1 MALSISAVVLLAI
14 IVFILI
20 KKSGLKA
27 GHAIVC
33 MLLGFYLA
41 SSTMAPTIDEL
52 TTNVAD
58 MIGSIKF

>member
-1 MALSISAVVLLAI
+1 VALSISAVVLLAI
-14 IVFILI
+14 IVFLLI

-41 SSTMAPTIDEL
+41 SSTVAPTINEL
-52 TTNVAD
+52 TTIAG

>member
-14 IVFILI
+14 VVFLLI
-20 KKSGLKA
+20 KKSGLKG
-27 GHAIVC
+27 GHAVVC

-41 SSTMAPTIDEL
+41 SSTVAPTISDL
-52 TTNVAD
+52 TTNIAS

>member
-1 MALSISAVVLLAI
+1 VALSISAVVLLAI
-14 IVFILI
+14 IVFLLI

-27 GHAIVC
+27 GHAVVC

-41 SSTMAPTIDEL
+41 SSTVAPPISEL
-52 TTNVAD
+52 TSNIAG

>member
-1 MALSISAVVLLAI
+1 VALSISAVVLLAI
-14 IVFILI
+14 VVFLLV

-27 GHAIVC
+27 GHAVVC

-41 SSTMAPTIDEL
+41 SSTIAPTISNL
-52 TTNVAD
+52 TSNIAG

>member
-1 MALSISAVVLLAI
+1 MALSISAAVLLAI
-14 IVFILI
+14 IVFLLV

-27 GHAIVC
+27 GHAVVC

-41 SSTMAPTIDEL
+41 SSTIAPTISNL
-52 TTNVAD
+52 TSNIAG